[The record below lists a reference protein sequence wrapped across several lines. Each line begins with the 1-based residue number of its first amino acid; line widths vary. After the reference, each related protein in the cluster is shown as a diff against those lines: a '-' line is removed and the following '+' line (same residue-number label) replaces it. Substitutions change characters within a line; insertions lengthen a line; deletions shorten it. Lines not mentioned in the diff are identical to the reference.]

1 MQLNVLPALSLT
13 WLLLLLAHLLGDF
26 VLQPATWVKKKA
38 RLGIKSPAFWWH
50 ITLHGALSWLLIA
63 RLEFWPWALAITLL
77 HGGVDQLKFYM
88 EKKGNLSA
96 DSITGYPGYRRRW
109 FWWDQLLHVVIL
121 TVIAVLWQA
130 QSAHNMDGLSTLISD
145 IWGQLKECWT
155 PDHILLV
162 TLVIFLTS
170 PSAIIIRML
179 IMGWTPSYNNQLET
193 DSLKNAGTYI
203 GMLER
208 LFVFTFLICGHFE
221 AVGFLLAAK
230 SIFRF
235 GDLKAARDRKLT
247 EYVLI
252 GTLLSFGLAIIAALI
267 YLHGTLV

>member
-1 MQLNVLPALSLT
+1 MQVSILPSLPLT
-13 WLLLLLAHLLGDF
+13 FLLLLLAHLLGDF
-26 VLQPATWVKKKA
+26 VLQPSGWVRKKS
-38 RLGIKSPAFWWH
+38 RLGLKAPAFWWH
-50 ITLHGALSWLLIA
+50 ILLHGLLSWIFIA
-63 RLEFWPWALAITLL
+63 RKDFWPWAIAIIIL
-77 HGGVDQLKFYM
+77 HGAVDQLKCSM
-88 EKKGNLSA
+88 ENKTRRHTA
-96 DSITGYPGYRRRW
+96 AYQRRW
-109 FWWDQLLHVVIL
+109 FWWDQLLHVIL
-121 TVIAVLWQA
+121 LAIVAITWQA
-130 QSAHNMDGLSTLISD
+130 AQYAAVGNGAGLVFQQIKQSLTD
-145 IWGQLKECWT
+145 WWT
-155 PDHILLV
+155 PDHILLI
-162 TLVIFLTS
+162 TMIIFLTR

-179 IMGWTPSYNNQLET
+179 ITGWTPAYNNQLET

-267 YLHGTLV
+267 YSHGILV